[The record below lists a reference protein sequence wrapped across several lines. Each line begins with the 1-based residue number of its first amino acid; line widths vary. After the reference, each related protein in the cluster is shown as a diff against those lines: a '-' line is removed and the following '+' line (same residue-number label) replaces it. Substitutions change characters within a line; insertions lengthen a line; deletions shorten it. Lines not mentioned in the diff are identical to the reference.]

1 MQTKKIL
8 PVLACA
14 LISSPALALD
24 ITFIN
29 YQGNSFFTQDW
40 LDALERAA
48 QVYEDYITN
57 DLNVR
62 VNLGS
67 GSMGQGILAEGGPTV
82 SYDTSF
88 RFDWEGE
95 ITFNDATN
103 WYFGTSESFSGYD
116 VFSVALHEL
125 GHVLGFGLVD
135 TWEKWVDGSYFT
147 GVNAMNAYGG
157 PVPLFYS
164 DHNGLYDHWVDGTMS
179 ALPVTGTLQ
188 LSVFNPSISSGER
201 RYLTE
206 LDLAGL
212 RDIGWDVSVIPEPET
227 LYMLLAGLG
236 IVGLV
241 ARRHRRAA

>member
-14 LISSPALALD
+14 LFSSPALALD
-24 ITFIN
+24 ISFFN
-29 YQGNSFFTQDW
+29 YEGNDFFTQDW
-40 LDALERAA
+40 LDTLEQAA
-48 QVYEDYITN
+48 RVYEGYIKD

-67 GSMGQGILAEGGPTV
+67 ASLGYPAEGGATI

-88 RFDWEGE
+88 RHDWEGE
-95 ITFNDATN
+95 ITFDDTTN

-116 VFSVALHEL
+116 VFTVALHEL
-125 GHVLGFGLVD
+125 GHVLGIGLVD
-135 TWEKWVDGSYFT
+135 TWAKWVDESYFT
-147 GVNAMNAYGG
+147 GANAMNAYGG
-157 PVPLFYS
+157 PVPLYYS
-164 DHNGLYDHWVDGTMS
+164 DHNGLYDHWLGGTMS

-188 LSVFNPSISSGER
+188 LSVFNPSISGGER

-212 RDIGWDVSVIPEPET
+212 KDIGWDVSVVPEPET